1 MILFWFGVMTEFF
14 ILLGAYIEYKNYG
27 YSEMLTPLPSN
38 ESILNALIFVST
50 GFIHIIHIV
59 SGYWLSK
66 GTKKS
71 AIMGV
76 SLSLFEIVSF
86 FVPHINP
93 VLYAPEGIAIRI
105 LFALVILLIIS
116 GRKELDNL
124 KTENWRPWKNPQ
136 MVDKSELA

>member
-38 ESILNALIFVST
+38 ESVLNALIFVSS
-50 GFIHIIHIV
+50 GFIHVIHIV

-76 SLSLFEIVSF
+76 SLSLFEIVYY
-86 FVPHINP
+86 FVPDINP
-93 VLYAPEGIAIRI
+93 VLYTSHGIAIRV
-105 LFALVILLIIS
+105 LFAFVLFLIIA
-116 GRKELDNL
+116 GRKELDSL
-124 KTENWRPWKNPQ
+124 KSENWRPWKNPLK
-136 MVDKSELA
+136 MISKE